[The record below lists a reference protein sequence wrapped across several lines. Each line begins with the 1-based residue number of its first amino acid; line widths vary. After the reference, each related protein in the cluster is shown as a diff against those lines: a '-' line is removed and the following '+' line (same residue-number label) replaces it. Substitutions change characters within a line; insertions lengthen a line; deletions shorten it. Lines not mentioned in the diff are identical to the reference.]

1 VEVEVLSPSVYEP
14 LIFALPSH
22 TRFSLV
28 DFPLHLPLELLGK
41 RPNDPPSSTF
51 TNCHFAGVETCL
63 KVLTIILLENKVVFQ
78 SRDYNALCMS
88 VMAFVTM
95 IYPLE
100 YMFPVIPLLPTCMSC
115 AEQVTDAP
123 SSFPFNNFPV
133 VAPVGA
139 HALRYRPSRQLPHV
153 QEELPTAGRR
163 LARRSRLQQAH
174 FSSGDP
180 RPAGTGRHHFEKP
193 PQTGTPNSDT
203 PSFAHTSTILT
214 HEISFSSLFTSGY
227 ATYGSSWHRS
237 NYFSYHSTS
246 TLVRARLVRQL

>member
-1 VEVEVLSPSVYEP
+1 VEVLSPSVYEP

-51 TNCHFAGVETCL
+51 TNYHFAGVETCL

-123 SSFPFNNFPV
+123 SSFPVNIFPF

-153 QEELPTAGRR
+153 QEELPAAGRR